1 MRKNIYSAALA
12 AMLLVATNANAQ
24 EQIFERKTIPTTK
37 GIVSVINSDFT
48 TVYLGADSKL
58 YTLRSVPVLSSS
70 NIQKAAINPAK
81 SSFAIIYKKSDE
93 VKIYSANEQNFL
105 LKEITDKRKKLPA
118 KPYPVTLCYGADA
131 RSLVISNTLGEIIIF
146 DTKEYLPQA
155 YINNEGIANTMAV
168 SSNNYFIAAGTGS
181 DVIIW
186 NFQTHKMRTRI
197 PMGIDVRE
205 VVFSPDASSLA
216 VITADNKLT
225 TFDTKTWKETRIY
238 KELGTNLSKVSFHP
252 DGKYLS
258 IVDNKN
264 QIVVVNC
271 ITGRIET
278 KINNDPTNNVV
289 ANNFFKNNSSNEI
302 FILSNR
308 NGQIIFW
315 DATKLAPYFTKDLTK
330 AVDAKMA
337 DWIKMLDGETA
348 DAYAIRVNDETRQ
361 QQQLLFAQE
370 VATKMAGDRISV
382 ENPFIGTFDASAGM
396 LNIGFEHMQGIQLS
410 MSAEEASKFGDAKDL
425 KFENITYI
433 LNENDEFEVAYVEVR
448 NEITNKVYIYD
459 NIGRLKLQQLEH
471 EIDFVPLEIMQQAS
485 QEEIKLVAIKEQV
498 VEENKDESLI
508 SDHTIIN
515 VKTTV
520 IPDVNA
526 DGQKILNYKIGYQYE
541 VINKE
546 YSAKD
551 DFPAGQFITEKSNAA
566 MSLMKIIKQAFEGD
580 FAKYLE
586 EGKEVKIIIT
596 GSADA
601 SRILNTKPYDERY
614 GKYVDEPFYKDGN
627 LSNITVTKE
636 SGISTNEQLALMRAA
651 GVHHYIV
658 NNINTLKNTKN
669 SYEYHVEVAKEKGGE
684 FRRIN
689 VEFVIVDAF
698 PQK

>member
-1 MRKNIYSAALA
+1 MKKTLLYPATFAATLLLTFSAS
-12 AMLLVATNANAQ
+12 AQ
-24 EQIFERKTIPTTK
+24 IQERKAVPTTK
-37 GIVSVINSDFT
+37 GISAVINSDFT
-48 TVYLGADSKL
+48 TVYLGEDSRL
-58 YTLRSVPVLSSS
+58 YTLRNAQVLNTS
-70 NIQKAAINPAK
+70 NVQTVVMNPAK
-81 SSFAIIYKKSDE
+81 SSFAVVFKKSDE
-93 VKIYSANEQNFL
+93 VKIYSANEQNL
-105 LKEITDKRKKLPA
+105 LLFEIKDKRKKLPA
-118 KPYPVTLCYGADA
+118 TPYPVALCYGADA
-131 RSLVISNTLGEIIIF
+131 RNFILSNTLGEIIIY
-146 DTKEYLPQA
+146 DTKEYLPKA
-155 YINNEGIANTMAV
+155 YISSDGIANTIAL
-168 SSNNYFIAAGTGS
+168 SPNNYFIAAGLGS
-181 DVIIW
+181 DIVIW
-186 NFQTHKMRTRI
+186 NFQTQQVRAKI

-205 VVFSPDASSLA
+205 VTFSPDAALLA
-216 VITADNKLT
+216 VITADNRLT
-225 TFDTKTWKETRIY
+225 LFDTKTWKESKTFND
-238 KELGTNLSKVSFHP
+238 LGMNLAKVSFHP

-258 IVDNKN
+258 IIDNRN
-264 QIVVVNC
+264 QVVVANC

-278 KINNDPTNNVV
+278 KFNNDPMNTVV
-289 ANNFFKNNSSNEI
+289 SNNFFKSWSFNEV
-302 FILSNR
+302 FILTNR
-308 NGQIIFW
+308 NKEIVFW
-315 DATKLAPYFTKDLTK
+315 DATKLAPYFTKDLNRK
-330 AVDAKMA
+330 VDEKMS

-348 DAYAIRVNDETRQ
+348 EAYAIRVNDDTRQ

-370 VATKMAGDRISV
+370 VATAMAGNMISI
-382 ENPFIGTFDASAGM
+382 ENPFIGTFDETAGV

-410 MSAEEASKFGDAKDL
+410 MSAEEASSFGNTKDL
-425 KFENITYI
+425 KFENIAYI

-459 NIGRLKLQQLEH
+459 NIGRLKIHQIEH

-586 EGKEVKIIIT
+586 DGKEVKIIIT

-614 GKYVDEPFYKDGN
+614 GKYVDEPYYKDGN
-627 LSNITVTKE
+627 LNNITVTKE

-651 GVHHYIV
+651 GVHNYIV
-658 NNINTLKNTKN
+658 NNIGTLRNTRN
-669 SYEYHVEVAKEKGGE
+669 SYEYHVEVAKERGGE

-689 VEFVIVDAF
+689 VEFVIIDAF
-698 PQK
+698 PQR